1 MSQELLKKLLLDSE
15 AYTTRFKKDLLQT
28 GNVSAG
34 KGVAQKS
41 KKIQKMTKQKKTQA
55 GNKMIGDKFKSIIK
69 KMKVST
75 DKNLILEKNLKHLQ
89 KLKSKSKVADSV
101 SSYLLEKLAQK

>member
-1 MSQELLKKLLLDSE
+1 MSQELLKKLLVDSE
-15 AYTTRFKKDLLQT
+15 AYSARFKKDLLQT
-28 GNVSAG
+28 VEVPKG
-34 KGVAQKS
+34 KGAAKQS
-41 KKIQKMTKQKKTQA
+41 KKIQKLTKPKKAQA

-89 KLKSKSKVADSV
+89 KLKSKSKVADTV
-101 SSYLLEKLAQK
+101 STYLLDKLAQK

>member
-1 MSQELLKKLLLDSE
+1 MSQELLKKMMLDSE
-15 AYTTRFKKDLLQT
+15 TYTARYKRDLQSQ
-28 GNVSAG
+28 GAKAG
-34 KGVAQKS
+34 KGVAKAS
-41 KKIQKMTKQKKTQA
+41 KKIQKAPKQKKAQA

-89 KLKSKSKVADSV
+89 KLKQKSQVNANV
-101 SSYLLEKLAQK
+101 TNYLMEKLQKK